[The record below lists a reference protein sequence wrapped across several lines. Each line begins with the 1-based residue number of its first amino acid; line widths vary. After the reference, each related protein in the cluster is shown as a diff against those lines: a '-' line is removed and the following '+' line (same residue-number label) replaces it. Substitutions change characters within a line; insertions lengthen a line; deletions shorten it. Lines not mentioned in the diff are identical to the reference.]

1 MSGSTAYSSASAF
14 SATTNSAEAFDYDEL
29 MGLLVN
35 FSKAQVGGYTPT
47 WTPAQATVMLME
59 LRTRLQS
66 LAAALE
72 GLEPQLQF
80 VRKEGG
86 HRHLVNARG
95 VILGHIASISDRIP
109 QFDAH
114 PTTLHFIQIQKFLAE
129 VLAEDIAK
137 LQRRHTRVVIKRS
150 GSARRLSSNASSSA
164 SGSGSYDSPPSS
176 GSNSSSNSGY
186 ASRGGA
192 RRGSR
197 RGKKLTRRRR

>member
-1 MSGSTAYSSASAF
+1 MSGSTVYSSASAF
-14 SATTNSAEAFDYDEL
+14 SATTNSAEAFDYEEL

-35 FSKAQVGGYTPT
+35 FSKARVGGYTPT
-47 WTPAQATVMLME
+47 WTRKRAIKMLVE

-72 GLEPQLQF
+72 GLDPQLQF

-137 LQRRHTRVVIKRS
+137 LQRRHTRVILKRS
-150 GSARRLSSNASSSA
+150 GSARRLSSNAPSSA
-164 SGSGSYDSPPSS
+164 SGSYDSPPS

-186 ASRGGA
+186 ASRGGSRSSA
-192 RRGSR
+192 RRSR
-197 RGKKLTRRRR
+197 HAKKLTRRRR